1 MNTGFTFRHV
11 GLIVTGEGEEQ
22 FLPRFLRALLID
34 GDCTFEVVR
43 RIGQRSEVRS
53 PARRLRMVGSG
64 KVIPTIDEEQIG
76 LPARR
81 FLTEPRHEH
90 ALLVVVDDVERSRG
104 ASWLEVFRRYRVAPD
119 TMLPAPMRARAA
131 VHFLKNMLE
140 AYYFADAAAISSVLG
155 LSLVDH
161 DGDVEQ
167 IGHPKNRLKQLFP
180 NFDEVEHGHRIVDAL
195 DLEKVLCNPETCPT
209 LRALV
214 GWVVVRLGHQI
225 NSRFQLDQGIY
236 STVTGH
242 QIR

>member
-90 ALLVVVDDVERSRG
+90 ARWSSSMMSSGRAGRAGRRCSDGIAWRRTRCSQRRCERG
-104 ASWLEVFRRYRVAPD
+104 RRF
-119 TMLPAPMRARAA
+119 T
-131 VHFLKNMLE
+131 
-140 AYYFADAAAISSVLG
+140 S
-155 LSLVDH
+155 
-161 DGDVEQ
+161 
-167 IGHPKNRLKQLFP
+167 
-180 NFDEVEHGHRIVDAL
+180 
-195 DLEKVLCNPETCPT
+195 
-209 LRALV
+209 
-214 GWVVVRLGHQI
+214 
-225 NSRFQLDQGIY
+225 
-236 STVTGH
+236 
-242 QIR
+242 